1 MAGKHLE
8 FIWDMGN
15 GKKLT
20 IPVQITPVSTSGKGI
35 QEGKLINP
43 ENKEFLSQVYID
55 KTTGKTFDYKDRTHR
70 RFIDKNR
77 GIDIVYT
84 KDERDTF
91 MEISVDSI
99 LKVEKEYDLIYLPE
113 VMDFKGD
120 SLPQE
125 LFSLDE
131 SERKGMKNLLFAYQ
145 LLQLRKKFLLVKY
158 GYNGE
163 YRAGIIIANSKQLLL
178 IELTDGQQLKGI
190 NQLGIP
196 VNKDETI
203 EEIRNFVKEFSK
215 KNIIE
220 LWEKFKEAKVKGTK
234 IEVIEKPKIVVQD
247 NDDWQD
253 KMLQDEQVKQG
264 KTNSKPKEKKQSK
277 KKAI

>member
-35 QEGKLINP
+35 TEGKLINP
-43 ENKEFLSQVYID
+43 ENKEYLSQVYVD
-55 KTTGKTFDYKDRTHR
+55 KTTGKTFEYKDRTHR

-77 GIDIVYT
+77 GVDIVYT
-84 KDERDTF
+84 KTERDTF
-91 MEISVDSI
+91 MEISIESI
-99 LKVEKEYDLIYLPE
+99 CKVEKEYDLIYLPE
-113 VMDFKGD
+113 VLDFKAD

-131 SERKGMKNLLFAYQ
+131 SERKGMKNMLFAYQ

-163 YRAGIIIANSKQLLL
+163 YRAGIIIANSKQILL

-196 VNKDETI
+196 VNQDETI
-203 EEIRNFVKEFSK
+203 EEIRNFVKDVSK
-215 KNIIE
+215 RNIIE
-220 LWEKFKEAKVKGTK
+220 LWEKFKEAKIKGTA
-234 IEVIEKPKIVVQD
+234 IEVTEKPKVVIQD

-253 KMLQDEQVKQG
+253 QMLKELQG
-264 KTNSKPKEKKQSK
+264 KTGKTDSKPKEKKQSK
-277 KKAI
+277 KKGN